1 MSKNKTIGLI
11 NAAKKKN
18 QDAIFRVE
26 ATINQMLSNKKI
38 INFSTVSKTAKVSR
52 AWLYKQPK
60 FKNQI
65 INLNSK
71 YSSNKTTA
79 EEKKL
84 PMYKKLQNRI
94 RNLRNENIEL
104 KKQIE
109 VLYGKLYQDEL

>member
-1 MSKNKTIGLI
+1 MFNKTIGLI

-26 ATINQMLSNKKI
+26 VAINQMLNNKQV
-38 INFSTVSKTAKVSR
+38 INFATVSKTAKVSR

-60 FKNQI
+60 FKEQI
-65 INLNSK
+65 MKLTSNCPINKKIS
-71 YSSNKTTA
+71 

-94 RNLRNENIEL
+94 KKLNNENIEL

-109 VLYGKLYQDEL
+109 VVYGKLYQDKS